1 MKYMTL
7 KNINKAIELIVAKG
21 YSKANAQNIALNC
34 FEMVGAFGGTVEEYI
49 SKLDKIEKEG
59 AY

>member
-34 FEMVGAFGGTVEEYI
+34 FAMVGAFGGTVEEYI

-59 AY
+59 E